1 MNGNT
6 ILLFPLLFPV
16 IAGIII
22 GFQKQE
28 KQRNLLVFATLVI
41 ELAAVLYLSMGEYTF
56 TLWQMTDRLA
66 LAYHTRW
73 SCQTFCLHDLYHL
86 AAGRGLCL

>member
-1 MNGNT
+1 MNGNA

-16 IAGIII
+16 IAGIVI

-41 ELAAVLYLSMGEYTF
+41 ELGAVLYLSMGEYTF
-56 TLWQMTDRLA
+56 TLWQTTDRLA
-66 LAYHTRW
+66 LAYHT
-73 SCQTFCLHDLYHL
+73 DGL
-86 AAGRGLCL
+86 AKLFACMICIIWLLAGI

>member
-1 MNGNT
+1 MNGNA

-16 IAGIII
+16 IAGIVI

-41 ELAAVLYLSMGEYTF
+41 ELGAVLYLSMGEYTF
-56 TLWQMTDRLA
+56 TLWQTVLRW
-66 LAYHTRW
+66 HTIQMVLP
-73 SCQTFCLHDLYHL
+73 SFLP
-86 AAGRGLCL
+86 A

>member
-41 ELAAVLYLSMGEYTF
+41 ELAALLYLSM
-56 TLWQMTDRLA
+56 
-66 LAYHTRW
+66 
-73 SCQTFCLHDLYHL
+73 
-86 AAGRGLCL
+86 